1 MGRGFNNDILTLGVL
16 AIGGYLIYTKTDW
29 FQQLFDAVKD
39 IMGDIKGGGIAG
51 RRPSGGGS
59 VPTGG
64 DGGDIS
70 GGNASAGKGQ
80 FMFPG
85 TGKTW
90 TAKDSGK
97 KTRNYASGG
106 SSGTT
111 QWDIKGVG
119 PVSNIE
125 TELWVNVGSC
135 GDEVSTKVFGPDH
148 SDNNCCWVI
157 LNVDTSSGQFMLG
170 SEGNHPDTNKSNL
183 GKGQSMGSIK
193 NKEVGIKLVV
203 TKSGGGY
210 IAKGYGNTGSGWKEY
225 LSANFTQWGVNK
237 KSSTPHGSANVQF
250 RTDCSGVK
258 YSVARAQEI
267 AGGGGGT
274 AAGRTSANYVSAGQ
288 YSTSLFTR
296 NKPLP
301 LGYYYSRYITPVEPY
316 CDQIPKGLGINCYDR
331 NDYE

>member
-39 IMGDIKGGGIAG
+39 IMGDIKGGGLAG
-51 RRPSGGGS
+51 RRPSGGSSG
-59 VPTGG
+59 VPSGG
-64 DGGDIS
+64 GGGDIS

-97 KTRNYASGG
+97 TKRNYASGG

-111 QWDIKGVG
+111 QWDIKNVG

-125 TELWVNVGSC
+125 TELWVNVGGC
-135 GDEVSTKVFGPDH
+135 GDSVSTKVFGPDH
-148 SDNNCCWVI
+148 SGSNCCWVI
-157 LNVDTSSGQFMLG
+157 LNVDCASGNFELG
-170 SEGNHPDTNKSNL
+170 SEGPHPSTSSSNL

-203 TKSGGGY
+203 TKSGSGY
-210 IAKGYGNTGSGWKEY
+210 IAKGYGNTGGGWKEY
-225 LSANFTQWGVNK
+225 LSANFTQFGVSK
-237 KSSTPHGSANVQF
+237 KSGTPHGSANVQF

-267 AGGGGGT
+267 AGGASSGYT
-274 AAGRTSANYVSAGQ
+274 KLSAGQ
-288 YSTSLFTR
+288 YSNSLFTH
-296 NKPLP
+296 NKPIP
-301 LGYYYSRYITPVEPY
+301 VNFYYSRYTIPQVY
-316 CDQIPKGLGINCYDR
+316 CDQLPKRNLMPCYDR
-331 NDYE
+331 NDY